1 MNNLPIVA
9 GVIVTTDKDGR
20 FNLNALHKASGLNLN
35 KAPSQWLVNKGTQE
49 LVNELVKNKTMEN
62 PIVSTEGRNGGTFAH
77 ELLAVSYAGWISPE
91 FQLKVNQVFLDYKNG
106 KLEER
111 KDTGLPQFRK
121 ARAIKSATDSAKE
134 ICATFPSL
142 SECSKQAIYASL
154 INPIAG
160 LQVIPPPAIEQELYE
175 AGKVGERLNISAN
188 MVGRIANALGI
199 KTDEYGKTVLGQSKY
214 SRKQVS
220 TFLYNEKGIEA
231 IKNALEE
238 ITETTH

>member
-20 FNLNALHKASGLNLN
+20 FNLNALYKASGFTEE
-35 KAPSQWLVNKGTQE
+35 KAPAKWFRNKQAQE
-49 LVNELVKNKTMEN
+49 LISTLEEQTGQICL
-62 PIVSTEGRNGGTFAH
+62 VSTEGRNGGTFAH

-134 ICATFPSL
+134 IFLMLPSL
-142 SECSKQAIYASL
+142 SEKSKQVIYANL

-160 LQVIPPPAIEQELYE
+160 SEVIPLPALEQRLYE

-188 MVGRIANALGI
+188 KVGRIANELGI
-199 KTDEYGKTVLGQSKY
+199 KTDEYGATVLGQSRY
-214 SRKQVS
+214 SSKQVS

-231 IKNALEE
+231 IKNALNKA
-238 ITETTH
+238 TETTH